1 MGQDAKGPAQDAT
14 ASAPPVPA
22 SEQKQKVYT
31 EAEVESIRRE
41 MQGHKDRGVAEA
53 MRWANVGVIA
63 LKEREAKIA
72 ALTAERDELLTAK
85 EGGADLVAINK
96 RLKEERGAL
105 DRERAEYN
113 LDKAAHEEEKAKV
126 NEHKRQEKIKEFA
139 AEFKVSPGNILELNP
154 RTEEEI
160 RKIAKILQAATPTP
174 AAPPPAPLKD
184 GGSGAESNEDILRK
198 MYPKTPPPTR

>member
-1 MGQDAKGPAQDAT
+1 MGQDAKGPAQDAI
-14 ASAPPVPA
+14 ASAPPAPA

-72 ALTAERDELLTAK
+72 ALTAERDELLIAK

-96 RLKEERGAL
+96 RLKEERSAL
-105 DRERAEYN
+105 EKERAEFN

-126 NEHKRQEKIKEFA
+126 NEHKRQEKIKEIA
-139 AEFKVSPGNILELNP
+139 TEFKVSPENILELNP

-160 RKIAKILQAATPTP
+160 RKIAKILQSATPAP